1 MNTYNVGSIRNVGI
15 LSHGGGGKTT
25 LSEAILFNSG
35 IIERMGSTG
44 ACNTVMDYEPE
55 EISRKT
61 SISSSVGFSNWDGL
75 HINLIDTPGSYSFM
89 EDTRISLS
97 GVDSAVIIVSA
108 ISGIKAETEKVW
120 KFVSDAGLP
129 SIIFVNKMDKETANF
144 QKAKKE
150 IEKAF
155 GLPAVPLYIPMGA
168 EAGFEGVVDL
178 ITGKAIRYGK
188 NQSGIFTETDIPPD
202 ISELVIGYRKELIE
216 KVAETEDA
224 LLEGYLEKG
233 ELKEDEI
240 KKGLLSGA
248 RNKKFLPLLAG
259 SAYNNIGVKQLMKMI
274 SFLPSPIEAQ
284 PIIGI
289 NPENGEK
296 ITRKPDPNEPFSARV
311 FKTIVDP
318 FVGSLSYIRVFSGSI
333 GADAPFLNPTRGHME
348 KGGHLF
354 IIQGKKYTQTN
365 KLEAGEIGA
374 IAKLKETHTGDTI
387 CNDENPIRFDK
398 IITSKPVIS
407 VAIEPRLKK
416 DDEKVITSLAKLVEE
431 DPALN
436 FHHDDETKEMILS
449 GMGQLHLEVT
459 AEKLRRKF
467 GVEINMKAPRVPY
480 RETIKKSAEVQ
491 GKYKHQTGGHGQYGD
506 TWLHLEPLARGR
518 GFEFVDKIIGGAI
531 PRQFIPA
538 VEKGIVE
545 AMQKGILAGFPVV
558 DIRVTLFDGSYHPV
572 DSSEMAFK
580 MAASLGFKKATS
592 ECQSVLLEPAMN
604 IEVSVPDD
612 CLGAAIGDIN
622 SRRGRILGVEPQ
634 TKSQKIKA
642 VVPLAEMLKYAN
654 TLSSLTG
661 ARGIYTMTFF
671 RYEEVPPH
679 LIKKIIEEQKTAEQT
694 T

>member
-1 MNTYNVGSIRNVGI
+1 MNTYNIESIRNVGI

-35 IIERMGSTG
+35 IIERMGSTVSG
-44 ACNTVMDYEPE
+44 NTVMDYEPE

-61 SISSSVGFSNWDGL
+61 SISSSVGFSDWDGL
-75 HINLIDTPGSYSFM
+75 HINLIDTPGSNNFM
-89 EDTRISLS
+89 EDARISLS
-97 GVDSAVIIVSA
+97 GVDGAVIIVSA

-144 QKAKKE
+144 QNVKKE

-178 ITGKAIRYGK
+178 ITDKAIRYGK
-188 NQSGIFTETDIPPD
+188 NQSGMFTETDIPPD
-202 ISELVIGYRKELIE
+202 ISELVIGYRKELTE
-216 KVAETEDA
+216 KVAETEDV

-240 KKGLLSGA
+240 KKGLLIGV

-259 SAYNNIGVKQLMKMI
+259 SAFKNIGVKQLMKMI
-274 SFLPSPIEAQ
+274 SLLPSPIEAQ

-289 NPENGEK
+289 NPENRDK
-296 ITRKPDPNEPFSARV
+296 INRQPDPNKPFSARV

-333 GADAPFLNPTRGHME
+333 GADVPFLNPTRGHME

-365 KLEAGEIGA
+365 KLGAGEIGA

-387 CNDENPIRFDK
+387 CNNENPILFDK
-398 IITSKPVIS
+398 IIASKPVIS

-416 DDEKVITSLAKLVEE
+416 DEEKVITSLAKLVEE

-436 FHHDDETKEMILS
+436 FHHDDDTKEMILS

-518 GFEFVDKIIGGAI
+518 GFEFVDKIVGGAI

-538 VEKGIVE
+538 VEKGILE

-558 DIRVTLFDGSYHPV
+558 DIRVTLYDGSYHPV

-580 MAASLGFKKATS
+580 MAASLGFKKAAS

-604 IEVSVPDD
+604 IEVAVPDD
-612 CLGAAIGDIN
+612 CLGAVIGDIN
-622 SRRGRILGVEPQ
+622 SRRGRILAVEPQ

-661 ARGIYTMTFF
+661 ARGIYTMAFF

-679 LIKKIIEEQKTAEQT
+679 LIKKIIEEQKAAEQAT
-694 T
+694 

>member
-1 MNTYNVGSIRNVGI
+1 
-15 LSHGGGGKTT
+15 
-25 LSEAILFNSG
+25 
-35 IIERMGSTG
+35 
-44 ACNTVMDYEPE
+44 
-55 EISRKT
+55 
-61 SISSSVGFSNWDGL
+61 
-75 HINLIDTPGSYSFM
+75 
-89 EDTRISLS
+89 
-97 GVDSAVIIVSA
+97 
-108 ISGIKAETEKVW
+108 
-120 KFVSDAGLP
+120 
-129 SIIFVNKMDKETANF
+129 
-144 QKAKKE
+144 
-150 IEKAF
+150 
-155 GLPAVPLYIPMGA
+155 
-168 EAGFEGVVDL
+168 
-178 ITGKAIRYGK
+178 
-188 NQSGIFTETDIPPD
+188 
-202 ISELVIGYRKELIE
+202 
-216 KVAETEDA
+216 
-224 LLEGYLEKG
+224 
-233 ELKEDEI
+233 
-240 KKGLLSGA
+240 
-248 RNKKFLPLLAG
+248 
-259 SAYNNIGVKQLMKMI
+259 
-274 SFLPSPIEAQ
+274 
-284 PIIGI
+284 
-289 NPENGEK
+289 
-296 ITRKPDPNEPFSARV
+296 FSARV

-333 GADAPFLNPTRGHME
+333 GADVPFLNSTRGHME
-348 KGGHLF
+348 KGGHIF

>member
-1 MNTYNVGSIRNVGI
+1 
-15 LSHGGGGKTT
+15 
-25 LSEAILFNSG
+25 
-35 IIERMGSTG
+35 
-44 ACNTVMDYEPE
+44 
-55 EISRKT
+55 
-61 SISSSVGFSNWDGL
+61 
-75 HINLIDTPGSYSFM
+75 
-89 EDTRISLS
+89 
-97 GVDSAVIIVSA
+97 
-108 ISGIKAETEKVW
+108 
-120 KFVSDAGLP
+120 
-129 SIIFVNKMDKETANF
+129 
-144 QKAKKE
+144 
-150 IEKAF
+150 
-155 GLPAVPLYIPMGA
+155 
-168 EAGFEGVVDL
+168 
-178 ITGKAIRYGK
+178 
-188 NQSGIFTETDIPPD
+188 
-202 ISELVIGYRKELIE
+202 
-216 KVAETEDA
+216 
-224 LLEGYLEKG
+224 
-233 ELKEDEI
+233 
-240 KKGLLSGA
+240 
-248 RNKKFLPLLAG
+248 
-259 SAYNNIGVKQLMKMI
+259 MKMI

-333 GADAPFLNPTRGHME
+333 GADVPFLNSTRGHME
-348 KGGHLF
+348 KGGHIF

-449 GMGQLHLEVT
+449 GMGQLHLEV
-459 AEKLRRKF
+459 ASEKLRRKF

-518 GFEFVDKIIGGAI
+518 GFEFVDKIVGGAI

-622 SRRGRILGVEPQ
+622 SRRGRIL
-634 TKSQKIKA
+634 
-642 VVPLAEMLKYAN
+642 
-654 TLSSLTG
+654 
-661 ARGIYTMTFF
+661 
-671 RYEEVPPH
+671 
-679 LIKKIIEEQKTAEQT
+679 
-694 T
+694 

>member
-61 SISSSVGFSNWDGL
+61 SISSSVGFSDWDGL

-178 ITGKAIRYGK
+178 ITDKAIRYGK

-240 KKGLLSGA
+240 IKGLLSGA

-333 GADAPFLNPTRGHME
+333 GADVPFLNSTRGHME
-348 KGGHLF
+348 KGGHIF

-374 IAKLKETHTGDTI
+374 IAKLKETHTGDTV
-387 CNDENPIRFDK
+387 CNNENPIRFDK

-506 TWLHLEPLARGR
+506 TWLHLEPIARGR
-518 GFEFVDKIIGGAI
+518 GFEFVDKIVGGAI

-558 DIRVTLFDGSYHPV
+558 DIKVTLFDGSYHPV

-580 MAASLGFKKATS
+580 MAASLGFKKAAS

-679 LIKKIIEEQKTAEQT
+679 LIKKIIEEQKTAEQAT
-694 T
+694 